1 MRNFLDNRKHD
12 NIGIMGR
19 ALRRK
24 RDTLLEDTIA
34 ENFITQ

>member
-1 MRNFLDNRKHD
+1 MIAFALWV
-12 NIGIMGR
+12 GR
-19 ALRRK
+19 LRRK